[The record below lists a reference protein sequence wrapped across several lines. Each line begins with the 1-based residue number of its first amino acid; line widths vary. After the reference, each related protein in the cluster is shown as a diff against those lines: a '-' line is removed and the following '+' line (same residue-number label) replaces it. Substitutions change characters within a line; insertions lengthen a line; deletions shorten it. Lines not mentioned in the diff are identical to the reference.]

1 MVDNVLK
8 RILIDIKKA
17 KAISYVIISSLL
29 VIILGMIP
37 YFFMTL
43 FTNVID
49 LAYEKDKLAIVY
61 LGIYLGL
68 GFIVIIITL
77 LRTYFSECF
86 KIKIET
92 YINNKIVYK
101 LNKIDYSVVEDVN
114 FKETIDGSLKT
125 NTYIND
131 MYNNSLLFLMSL
143 ISFISYLTYLA
154 NLNVKIL
161 FFIIL
166 CTIIMLI
173 LNFIL
178 AKKTNNLWPKFVKN
192 MRLSNLLTNIFIDKK
207 YIKEC
212 KIYKYDD
219 FMLNKYNIAY
229 DSGSKNNQKIGRS
242 RFKLELMQEILAILC
257 MLVIFIILV
266 LNLKDNKINIG
277 SFTTIFLNINNI
289 FATTIELGGSLFLVI
304 GSYYKIKSFYVL
316 MDSKI
321 EEDGKLNIL
330 NISKIEFKNV
340 SFKYPNTDK
349 YILKNFN
356 YVFDMN
362 MVYGL
367 VGENGSGKST
377 LVKLLLRIYET
388 SEGVILINEKNIKNY
403 NISSLRKAFG
413 VVFQNSYKYA
423 IPLNQLIDVNNP
435 KYGELV
441 KKLELEDLFN
451 KLPHNLD
458 TEISSSSEKGRNVSG
473 GQYQKIAILRA
484 FLQENTLIL
493 DEPNASLD
501 PISEAKMYDLFN
513 DMLKSSK
520 RMALLITHRL
530 GSLKNVG
537 KILVLKDGKIEST
550 GTHKELMTS
559 SLYYSNLFNSQR
571 KLYES

>member
-1 MVDNVLK
+1 MLK

-17 KAISYVIISSLL
+17 KAISYVIINSLL

-154 NLNVKIL
+154 NLNIKIL

-207 YIKEC
+207 YIKER

-289 FATTIELGGSLFLVI
+289 FATTIELGSSLFLVI

-435 KYGELV
+435 QYGELV

>member
-1 MVDNVLK
+1 MLK

-17 KAISYVIISSLL
+17 KAISYVIINSLL

-154 NLNVKIL
+154 NLNIKIL

-207 YIKEC
+207 YIKER

-289 FATTIELGGSLFLVI
+289 FATTIELGSSLFLVI

-435 KYGELV
+435 QYGELV

-559 SLYYSNLFNSQR
+559 SLYYNNLFNSQR
-571 KLYES
+571 ELYEN

>member
-1 MVDNVLK
+1 MVK
-8 RILIDIKKA
+8 RILFDIGKA
-17 KAISYVIISSLL
+17 KSLSYVIINFLL
-29 VIILGMIP
+29 VVVLGILP

-43 FTNVID
+43 LTDVIN
-49 LAYEKDKLAIVY
+49 LAFQKDKLAIIY
-61 LGIYLGL
+61 LSVYLGL
-68 GFIVIIITL
+68 GFIVILITL
-77 LRTYFSECF
+77 LKTYFSECF

-92 YINNKIVYK
+92 YINNKIVFK
-101 LNKIDYSVVEDVN
+101 LNKIDYSVVENVS
-114 FKETIDGSLKT
+114 FKEILDGSLKT

-143 ISFISYLTYLA
+143 ISFISYLFYLA
-154 NLNVKIL
+154 TLNSKIL
-161 FFIIL
+161 AVIIL
-166 CTIIMLI
+166 STIIMLC
-173 LNFIL
+173 LNFVL
-178 AKKTNNLWPKFVKN
+178 AKKTNNLWPKFIKN

-207 YIKEC
+207 YIKER
-212 KIYKYDD
+212 KIYKYDE
-219 FMLNKYNIAY
+219 FMLTKYNNAY

-242 RFKLELMQEILAILC
+242 RFKLELMQELLAILC
-257 MLVIFIILV
+257 MLVIFLILL
-266 LNLKDNKINIG
+266 LNLKDNNINIG
-277 SFTTIFLNINNI
+277 SFTTTFLNINNI
-289 FATTIELGGSLFLVI
+289 FVTSIELGSSLFLII
-304 GSYYKIKSFYVL
+304 GSYYKMKSFYVL
-316 MDSKI
+316 MDSKV
-321 EEDGKLNIL
+321 EKDGKLEIL
-330 NISKIEFKNV
+330 NINKIEFKNV

-362 MVYGL
+362 TVYGL

-388 SEGVILINEKNIKNY
+388 SEGIILINENNIKNY

-423 IPLNQLIDVNNP
+423 MPLNQLIDVNSP
-435 KYGELV
+435 KYNELV
-441 KKLELEDLFN
+441 KKLELEDLIN
-451 KLPHNLD
+451 KLPYGLD

-513 DMLKSSK
+513 DMLKSTK
-520 RMALLITHRL
+520 RMAILITHRL

-559 SLYYSNLFNSQR
+559 SSYYNNLFNSQR
-571 KLYES
+571 ELYEN

>member
-1 MVDNVLK
+1 MVK
-8 RILIDIKKA
+8 RILFDIGKA
-17 KAISYVIISSLL
+17 KSLSYVIINFLL
-29 VIILGMIP
+29 VVFLGILP

-43 FTNVID
+43 LTDVIN
-49 LAYEKDKLAIVY
+49 LAFQKDKLAIIY
-61 LGIYLGL
+61 LSVYLGL
-68 GFIVIIITL
+68 GFIVILITL
-77 LRTYFSECF
+77 LKTYFSECF

-92 YINNKIVYK
+92 YINNKIVFK
-101 LNKIDYSVVEDVN
+101 LNKIDYSVVENVS
-114 FKETIDGSLKT
+114 FKEILDGSLKT

-131 MYNNSLLFLMSL
+131 MYNNGLLFLMSL
-143 ISFISYLTYLA
+143 ISFISYLFYLA
-154 NLNVKIL
+154 TLNSKIL
-161 FFIIL
+161 AVIIL
-166 CTIIMLI
+166 STIIMLC
-173 LNFIL
+173 LNFVL
-178 AKKTNNLWPKFVKN
+178 AKKTNNLWPKFIKN

-207 YIKEC
+207 YIKER
-212 KIYKYDD
+212 KIYKYDE
-219 FMLNKYNIAY
+219 FMLTKYNKAY

-242 RFKLELMQEILAILC
+242 RFKLELMQELLAILC
-257 MLVIFIILV
+257 MLVIFLILL
-266 LNLKDNKINIG
+266 LNLKDNNINIG
-277 SFTTIFLNINNI
+277 SFTTTFLNINNI
-289 FATTIELGGSLFLVI
+289 FVTSIELGSSLFLII
-304 GSYYKIKSFYVL
+304 GSYYKMKSFYVL
-316 MDSKI
+316 MDSKV
-321 EEDGKLNIL
+321 EKDGELEIL
-330 NISKIEFKNV
+330 NINKIEFKNV

-362 MVYGL
+362 MVHGL

-388 SEGVILINEKNIKNY
+388 SEGIILINEKNIKNY

-423 IPLNQLIDVNNP
+423 IPLNQLIDVNSP
-435 KYGELV
+435 KYNELV
-441 KKLELEDLFN
+441 KKLELEDLIN
-451 KLPHNLD
+451 KLPYGLD

-513 DMLKSSK
+513 DMLKSTK
-520 RMALLITHRL
+520 RMAILITHRL

-559 SLYYSNLFNSQR
+559 SLYYNNLFNSQR
-571 KLYES
+571 ELYEN

>member
-1 MVDNVLK
+1 MVK
-8 RILIDIKKA
+8 RILFDIGKA
-17 KAISYVIISSLL
+17 KSLSYVIINFLL
-29 VIILGMIP
+29 VVVLGILP

-43 FTNVID
+43 LTDVIN
-49 LAYEKDKLAIVY
+49 LAFQKDKLAIIY
-61 LGIYLGL
+61 LSVYLGL
-68 GFIVIIITL
+68 GFIVILITL
-77 LRTYFSECF
+77 LKTYFSECF

-92 YINNKIVYK
+92 YINNKIVFK
-101 LNKIDYSVVEDVN
+101 LNKIDYSVVENVS
-114 FKETIDGSLKT
+114 FKEILDGSLKT

-131 MYNNSLLFLMSL
+131 MYNNGLLFLMSL
-143 ISFISYLTYLA
+143 ISFISYLFYLA
-154 NLNVKIL
+154 TLSSKIL
-161 FFIIL
+161 AVIIL
-166 CTIIMLI
+166 STIIMLC
-173 LNFIL
+173 LNFVL
-178 AKKTNNLWPKFVKN
+178 AKKTNNLWPKFIKN

-207 YIKEC
+207 YIKER
-212 KIYKYDD
+212 KIYKYDE
-219 FMLNKYNIAY
+219 FMLTKYNKAY

-242 RFKLELMQEILAILC
+242 RFKLELMQELLAILC
-257 MLVIFIILV
+257 MLVIFLILL
-266 LNLKDNKINIG
+266 LNLKDNNINIG
-277 SFTTIFLNINNI
+277 SFTTTFLNINNI
-289 FATTIELGGSLFLVI
+289 FVTSIELGSSLFLII
-304 GSYYKIKSFYVL
+304 GSYYKMKSFYVL
-316 MDSKI
+316 MDSKV
-321 EEDGKLNIL
+321 EKDGELEIL
-330 NISKIEFKNV
+330 NINKIEFKNV

-388 SEGVILINEKNIKNY
+388 NEGIILINENNIKNY

-423 IPLNQLIDVNNP
+423 IPLNQLIDVNSP
-435 KYGELV
+435 KYNELV
-441 KKLELEDLFN
+441 KKLELEDLIN
-451 KLPHNLD
+451 KLPYGLD

-484 FLQENTLIL
+484 FLQENILIL

-513 DMLKSSK
+513 DMLKSTK
-520 RMALLITHRL
+520 RMAILITHRL

-559 SLYYSNLFNSQR
+559 SLYYNNLFNSQR
-571 KLYES
+571 ELYEN

>member
-8 RILIDIKKA
+8 RILFDIGKA
-17 KAISYVIISSLL
+17 KSLSYVIINFLL
-29 VIILGMIP
+29 VVVLGIIP

-43 FTNVID
+43 LTDVIN
-49 LAYEKDKLAIVY
+49 LAFQKDKLAIIY
-61 LGIYLGL
+61 LSVYLGL
-68 GFIVIIITL
+68 GFIVILITL
-77 LRTYFSECF
+77 LKTYFSECF

-92 YINNKIVYK
+92 YINNKIVFK
-101 LNKIDYSVVEDVN
+101 LNKIDYSVVENVS
-114 FKETIDGSLKT
+114 FKEILDGSLKT

-143 ISFISYLTYLA
+143 ISFISYLFYLA
-154 NLNVKIL
+154 TLNSKIL
-161 FFIIL
+161 AVIIL
-166 CTIIMLI
+166 STIIMLC
-173 LNFIL
+173 LNFVL
-178 AKKTNNLWPKFVKN
+178 AKKTNNLWPKFIKN

-207 YIKEC
+207 YIKER
-212 KIYKYDD
+212 KIYKYDE
-219 FMLNKYNIAY
+219 FMLTKYNNAY

-242 RFKLELMQEILAILC
+242 RFKLELMQELLAILC
-257 MLVIFIILV
+257 MLVIFLILL
-266 LNLKDNKINIG
+266 LNLKDNNINIG
-277 SFTTIFLNINNI
+277 SFTTTFLNINNI
-289 FATTIELGGSLFLVI
+289 FVTSIELGSSLFLII
-304 GSYYKIKSFYVL
+304 GSYYKMKSFYVL
-316 MDSKI
+316 MDSKV
-321 EEDGKLNIL
+321 EKDGKLEIL
-330 NISKIEFKNV
+330 NINKIEFKNV

-362 MVYGL
+362 TVYGL

-388 SEGVILINEKNIKNY
+388 SEGIILINENNIKNY

-423 IPLNQLIDVNNP
+423 MPLNQLIDVNSP
-435 KYGELV
+435 KYNELV
-441 KKLELEDLFN
+441 KKLELEDLIN
-451 KLPHNLD
+451 KLPYGLD

-513 DMLKSSK
+513 DMLKSTK
-520 RMALLITHRL
+520 RMAILITHRL

-559 SLYYSNLFNSQR
+559 SSYYNNLFNSQR
-571 KLYES
+571 ELYEN

>member
-1 MVDNVLK
+1 MLK

-154 NLNVKIL
+154 NLNIKIL

-166 CTIIMLI
+166 CTITMLI

-207 YIKEC
+207 YIKER

-330 NISKIEFKNV
+330 NISKIEFINV

-388 SEGVILINEKNIKNY
+388 SEGVILINEKNVKNY

-484 FLQENTLIL
+484 FLQEKTLIL

>member
-1 MVDNVLK
+1 MLK

-154 NLNVKIL
+154 NLNIKIL

-207 YIKEC
+207 YIKER

-277 SFTTIFLNINNI
+277 PFTTIFLNINNI

-330 NISKIEFKNV
+330 NISKIEFINV

-388 SEGVILINEKNIKNY
+388 SEGVILINEKNVKNY

-501 PISEAKMYDLFN
+501 PISEAKMYDLLN

>member
-1 MVDNVLK
+1 MVK
-8 RILIDIKKA
+8 RILFDIGKA
-17 KAISYVIISSLL
+17 KSLSYVIINFLL
-29 VIILGMIP
+29 VVVLGILP

-43 FTNVID
+43 LTDVIN
-49 LAYEKDKLAIVY
+49 LAFQKDKLAIIY
-61 LGIYLGL
+61 LSVYLGL
-68 GFIVIIITL
+68 GFIVILITL
-77 LRTYFSECF
+77 LKTYFSECF

-92 YINNKIVYK
+92 YINNKIVFK
-101 LNKIDYSVVEDVN
+101 LNKIDYSVVENVS
-114 FKETIDGSLKT
+114 FKEILDGSLKT

-131 MYNNSLLFLMSL
+131 MYNNGLLFLMSL
-143 ISFISYLTYLA
+143 ISFISYLFYLA
-154 NLNVKIL
+154 TLNSKIL
-161 FFIIL
+161 AVIIL
-166 CTIIMLI
+166 STIIMLC
-173 LNFIL
+173 LNFVL
-178 AKKTNNLWPKFVKN
+178 AKKTNNLWPKFIKN

-207 YIKEC
+207 YIKER
-212 KIYKYDD
+212 KIYKYDE
-219 FMLNKYNIAY
+219 FMLTKYNNTY

-242 RFKLELMQEILAILC
+242 RFKLEFMQELLAILC
-257 MLVIFIILV
+257 MLVIFLILL
-266 LNLKDNKINIG
+266 LNLKDNNINIG
-277 SFTTIFLNINNI
+277 SFTTTFLNINNI
-289 FATTIELGGSLFLVI
+289 FVTSIELGSSLFLII
-304 GSYYKIKSFYVL
+304 GSYYKMKSFYVL
-316 MDSKI
+316 MDSKV
-321 EEDGKLNIL
+321 EKDGKLEIL
-330 NISKIEFKNV
+330 NINKIEFKNV

-388 SEGVILINEKNIKNY
+388 NEGIILINENNIKNY

-423 IPLNQLIDVNNP
+423 IPLNQLIDVNSP
-435 KYGELV
+435 KYNELV
-441 KKLELEDLFN
+441 KKLELEDLIN
-451 KLPHNLD
+451 KLPYGLD

-513 DMLKSSK
+513 DMLKSTK
-520 RMALLITHRL
+520 RMAILITHRL

-559 SLYYSNLFNSQR
+559 SLYYNNLFNSQR
-571 KLYES
+571 ELYEN

>member
-1 MVDNVLK
+1 MVK
-8 RILIDIKKA
+8 RILFDIGKA
-17 KAISYVIISSLL
+17 KSLSYVIINFFL
-29 VIILGMIP
+29 VVVLGILP

-43 FTNVID
+43 LTDVIN
-49 LAYEKDKLAIVY
+49 LAFQKDKLAIIY
-61 LGIYLGL
+61 LSVYLGL
-68 GFIVIIITL
+68 GFIVILITL
-77 LRTYFSECF
+77 LKTYFSECF

-92 YINNKIVYK
+92 YINNKIVFK
-101 LNKIDYSVVEDVN
+101 LNKIDYSVVENVR
-114 FKETIDGSLKT
+114 FKEILDGSLKT

-131 MYNNSLLFLMSL
+131 MYNNGLLFLMSL
-143 ISFISYLTYLA
+143 ISFISYLFYLA
-154 NLNVKIL
+154 TLNSKIL
-161 FFIIL
+161 VVIIL
-166 CTIIMLI
+166 STIIMLC
-173 LNFIL
+173 LNFVL
-178 AKKTNNLWPKFVKN
+178 AKKTNNLWPKFIKN

-207 YIKEC
+207 YIKER
-212 KIYKYDD
+212 KIYKYDE
-219 FMLNKYNIAY
+219 FMLTKYNKAY

-242 RFKLELMQEILAILC
+242 RFKLELMQELLAILC
-257 MLVIFIILV
+257 MLVIFLILL
-266 LNLKDNKINIG
+266 LNLKNNNINIG
-277 SFTTIFLNINNI
+277 SFTTTFLNINNI
-289 FATTIELGGSLFLVI
+289 FVTSIELGSSLFLII
-304 GSYYKIKSFYVL
+304 GSYYKMKSFYVL
-316 MDSKI
+316 MDSKV
-321 EEDGKLNIL
+321 EKDGELEIL
-330 NISKIEFKNV
+330 NINKIEFKNV

-388 SEGVILINEKNIKNY
+388 NEGIILINENNIKNY

-423 IPLNQLIDVNNP
+423 IPLNQLIDVNSP
-435 KYGELV
+435 KYNELV
-441 KKLELEDLFN
+441 KKLELEDLIN
-451 KLPHNLD
+451 KLPYGLD

-513 DMLKSSK
+513 DMLKSTK
-520 RMALLITHRL
+520 RMAILITHRL

-559 SLYYSNLFNSQR
+559 SLYYNNLFNSQR
-571 KLYES
+571 ELYEN

>member
-1 MVDNVLK
+1 MLK

-29 VIILGMIP
+29 VIILGVIP

-154 NLNVKIL
+154 NLNIKIL

-207 YIKEC
+207 YIKER

-330 NISKIEFKNV
+330 NISKIEFINV

-388 SEGVILINEKNIKNY
+388 SEGVILINEKNVKNY

>member
-1 MVDNVLK
+1 MVK
-8 RILIDIKKA
+8 RILFDIGKA
-17 KAISYVIISSLL
+17 KSLSYVIINFLL
-29 VIILGMIP
+29 VVFLGILP

-43 FTNVID
+43 LTDVIN
-49 LAYEKDKLAIVY
+49 LAFQKDKLAIIY
-61 LGIYLGL
+61 LSVYLGL
-68 GFIVIIITL
+68 GFIVILITL
-77 LRTYFSECF
+77 LKTYFSECF

-92 YINNKIVYK
+92 YINNKIVFK
-101 LNKIDYSVVEDVN
+101 LNKIDYSVVENVS
-114 FKETIDGSLKT
+114 FKEILDGSLKT

-131 MYNNSLLFLMSL
+131 MYNNGLLFLMSL
-143 ISFISYLTYLA
+143 ISFISYLFYLA
-154 NLNVKIL
+154 TLNSKIL
-161 FFIIL
+161 AVIIL
-166 CTIIMLI
+166 STIIMLC
-173 LNFIL
+173 LNFVL
-178 AKKTNNLWPKFVKN
+178 AKKTNNLWPKFIKN

-207 YIKEC
+207 YIKER
-212 KIYKYDD
+212 KIYKYDE
-219 FMLNKYNIAY
+219 FMLTKYNKAY

-242 RFKLELMQEILAILC
+242 RFKLELMQELLAILC
-257 MLVIFIILV
+257 MLVIFLILL
-266 LNLKDNKINIG
+266 LNLKDNNINIG
-277 SFTTIFLNINNI
+277 SFTTTFLNINNI
-289 FATTIELGGSLFLVI
+289 FVTSIELGSSLFLII
-304 GSYYKIKSFYVL
+304 GSYYKMKSFYVL
-316 MDSKI
+316 MDSKV
-321 EEDGKLNIL
+321 EKDGELEIL
-330 NISKIEFKNV
+330 NINKIEFKNV

-388 SEGVILINEKNIKNY
+388 SEGIILINEKNIKNY

-423 IPLNQLIDVNNP
+423 IPLNQLIDVNSP
-435 KYGELV
+435 KYNELV
-441 KKLELEDLFN
+441 KKLELEDLIN
-451 KLPHNLD
+451 KLPYGLD

-513 DMLKSSK
+513 DMLKSTK
-520 RMALLITHRL
+520 RMAILITHRL

-559 SLYYSNLFNSQR
+559 SLYYNNLFNSQR
-571 KLYES
+571 ELYEN

>member
-1 MVDNVLK
+1 MLK

-154 NLNVKIL
+154 NLNIKIL

-207 YIKEC
+207 YIKER

-330 NISKIEFKNV
+330 NISKIEFINV

-388 SEGVILINEKNIKNY
+388 SEGVILINEKNVKNY

>member
-1 MVDNVLK
+1 MLK

-101 LNKIDYSVVEDVN
+101 LNKIDYSVVENVN

-154 NLNVKIL
+154 NLNIKIL

-207 YIKEC
+207 YIKER

-330 NISKIEFKNV
+330 NISKIEFINV

-388 SEGVILINEKNIKNY
+388 SEGVILINEKNVKNY

>member
-1 MVDNVLK
+1 MVK
-8 RILIDIKKA
+8 RILFDIGKA
-17 KAISYVIISSLL
+17 KSLSYVIINFLL
-29 VIILGMIP
+29 VVVLGILP

-43 FTNVID
+43 LTEVIN
-49 LAYEKDKLAIVY
+49 LAFQKDKLAIIY
-61 LGIYLGL
+61 LSVYLGL
-68 GFIVIIITL
+68 GFIVILITL
-77 LRTYFSECF
+77 LKTYFSECF

-92 YINNKIVYK
+92 YINNKIVFK
-101 LNKIDYSVVEDVN
+101 LNKIDYSVVENVS
-114 FKETIDGSLKT
+114 FKEILDGSLKT

-131 MYNNSLLFLMSL
+131 MYNNGLLFLMSL
-143 ISFISYLTYLA
+143 ISFISYLFYLA
-154 NLNVKIL
+154 TLNSKIL
-161 FFIIL
+161 AVIIL
-166 CTIIMLI
+166 STIIMLC
-173 LNFIL
+173 LNFVL
-178 AKKTNNLWPKFVKN
+178 AKKTNNLWPKFIKN

-207 YIKEC
+207 YIKER
-212 KIYKYDD
+212 KIYKYDE
-219 FMLNKYNIAY
+219 FMLTKYNKAY
-229 DSGSKNNQKIGRS
+229 DIGSKNNQKIGRS
-242 RFKLELMQEILAILC
+242 RFKLELMQELLAILC
-257 MLVIFIILV
+257 MLVIFLILL
-266 LNLKDNKINIG
+266 LNLKDNNINIG
-277 SFTTIFLNINNI
+277 SFTTTFLNINNI
-289 FATTIELGGSLFLVI
+289 FVTSIELGSSLFLII
-304 GSYYKIKSFYVL
+304 GSYYKMKSFYVL
-316 MDSKI
+316 MDSKV
-321 EEDGKLNIL
+321 EKDGKLEIL
-330 NISKIEFKNV
+330 NINKIEFKNV

-388 SEGVILINEKNIKNY
+388 SEGIILINENNIKNY

-423 IPLNQLIDVNNP
+423 IPLNQLIDVNSP
-435 KYGELV
+435 KYNELV
-441 KKLELEDLFN
+441 KKLELEELIN
-451 KLPHNLD
+451 KLPYGLD

-513 DMLKSSK
+513 DMLKSTK
-520 RMALLITHRL
+520 RMAILITHRL

-559 SLYYSNLFNSQR
+559 SLYYNNLFNSQR
-571 KLYES
+571 ELYEN

>member
-1 MVDNVLK
+1 MVK
-8 RILIDIKKA
+8 RILFDIGKSKSL
-17 KAISYVIISSLL
+17 SYVIINFLL
-29 VIILGMIP
+29 VVVLGILP

-43 FTNVID
+43 LTDVIN
-49 LAYEKDKLAIVY
+49 LAFQKDKLAIIY
-61 LGIYLGL
+61 LSVYLGL
-68 GFIVIIITL
+68 GFIVILITL
-77 LRTYFSECF
+77 LKTYFSECF

-92 YINNKIVYK
+92 YINNKIVFK
-101 LNKIDYSVVEDVN
+101 LNKIDYSVVENVS
-114 FKETIDGSLKT
+114 FKEILDGSLKT

-131 MYNNSLLFLMSL
+131 MYNNGLLFLMSL
-143 ISFISYLTYLA
+143 ISFISYLFYLDT
-154 NLNVKIL
+154 LNSKIL
-161 FFIIL
+161 AVIIL
-166 CTIIMLI
+166 STIIMLC
-173 LNFIL
+173 LNFVL
-178 AKKTNNLWPKFVKN
+178 AKKTNNLWPKFIKN

-207 YIKEC
+207 YIKER
-212 KIYKYDD
+212 KIYKYDE
-219 FMLNKYNIAY
+219 FMLTKYNKAY

-242 RFKLELMQEILAILC
+242 RFKLELMQELLAILC
-257 MLVIFIILV
+257 MLVIFLILL
-266 LNLKDNKINIG
+266 LNLKDNNINIG
-277 SFTTIFLNINNI
+277 SFTTTFLNINNI
-289 FATTIELGGSLFLVI
+289 FVTSIELGSSLFLII
-304 GSYYKIKSFYVL
+304 GSYYKMKSFYVL
-316 MDSKI
+316 MDSKV
-321 EEDGKLNIL
+321 EKDGELEIL
-330 NISKIEFKNV
+330 NINKIEFKNV

-388 SEGVILINEKNIKNY
+388 SEGIILINENNIKNY

-423 IPLNQLIDVNNP
+423 IPLNQLIDVNSP
-435 KYGELV
+435 KYNELV
-441 KKLELEDLFN
+441 KKLELEDLIN
-451 KLPHNLD
+451 KLPYGLD

-513 DMLKSSK
+513 DMLKSTK
-520 RMALLITHRL
+520 RMAILITHRL

-550 GTHKELMTS
+550 ETHKELMTS
-559 SLYYSNLFNSQR
+559 SLYYNNLFNSQR
-571 KLYES
+571 ELYEN

>member
-1 MVDNVLK
+1 MLK

-17 KAISYVIISSLL
+17 KAISYVIINSLL

>member
-1 MVDNVLK
+1 MVK
-8 RILIDIKKA
+8 RILFDIGKA
-17 KAISYVIISSLL
+17 KSLSYVIINFL
-29 VIILGMIP
+29 VVVFLGILP

-43 FTNVID
+43 LTDVIN
-49 LAYEKDKLAIVY
+49 LAFQKDKLAIIY
-61 LGIYLGL
+61 LSVYLGL
-68 GFIVIIITL
+68 GFIVILITL
-77 LRTYFSECF
+77 LKTYFSECF

-92 YINNKIVYK
+92 YINNKIVFK
-101 LNKIDYSVVEDVN
+101 LNKIDYSVVENVS
-114 FKETIDGSLKT
+114 FKEILDGSLKT

-131 MYNNSLLFLMSL
+131 MYNNGLLFLMSL
-143 ISFISYLTYLA
+143 ISFISYLFYLA
-154 NLNVKIL
+154 TLNSKIL
-161 FFIIL
+161 AVIIL
-166 CTIIMLI
+166 STIIMLC
-173 LNFIL
+173 LNFVL
-178 AKKTNNLWPKFVKN
+178 AKKTNNLWPKFIKN

-207 YIKEC
+207 YIKER
-212 KIYKYDD
+212 KIYKYDE
-219 FMLNKYNIAY
+219 FMLTKYNKAY

-242 RFKLELMQEILAILC
+242 RFKLELMQELLAILC
-257 MLVIFIILV
+257 MLVIFLILL
-266 LNLKDNKINIG
+266 LNLKDNNINIG
-277 SFTTIFLNINNI
+277 SFTTTFLNINNI
-289 FATTIELGGSLFLVI
+289 FVTSIELGSSLFLII
-304 GSYYKIKSFYVL
+304 GSYYKMKSFYVL
-316 MDSKI
+316 MDSKV
-321 EEDGKLNIL
+321 EKDGKLEIL
-330 NISKIEFKNV
+330 NINKIEFKNV

-388 SEGVILINEKNIKNY
+388 NEGIILINENNIKNY

-423 IPLNQLIDVNNP
+423 IPLNQLIDVNSP
-435 KYGELV
+435 KYNELV
-441 KKLELEDLFN
+441 KKLELEDLID
-451 KLPHNLD
+451 KLPYGLD

-513 DMLKSSK
+513 DMLKSTK
-520 RMALLITHRL
+520 RMAILITHRL

-559 SLYYSNLFNSQR
+559 SLYYNNLFNSQR
-571 KLYES
+571 ELYEN

>member
-8 RILIDIKKA
+8 RILFDIGKA
-17 KAISYVIISSLL
+17 KSLSYVIINFLL
-29 VIILGMIP
+29 VVVLGILP

-43 FTNVID
+43 LTDVIN
-49 LAYEKDKLAIVY
+49 LAFQKDKLAIIY
-61 LGIYLGL
+61 LSVYLGL
-68 GFIVIIITL
+68 GFIVILITL
-77 LRTYFSECF
+77 LKTYFSECF

-92 YINNKIVYK
+92 YINNKIVFK
-101 LNKIDYSVVEDVN
+101 LNKIDYSVVENVS
-114 FKETIDGSLKT
+114 FKEILDGSLKT

-143 ISFISYLTYLA
+143 ISFISYLFYLA
-154 NLNVKIL
+154 TLNSKIL
-161 FFIIL
+161 AVIIL
-166 CTIIMLI
+166 STIIMLC
-173 LNFIL
+173 LNFVL
-178 AKKTNNLWPKFVKN
+178 AKKTNNLWPKFIKN

-207 YIKEC
+207 YIKER
-212 KIYKYDD
+212 KIYKYDE
-219 FMLNKYNIAY
+219 FMLTKYNNAY

-242 RFKLELMQEILAILC
+242 RFKLELMQELLAILC
-257 MLVIFIILV
+257 MLVIFLILL
-266 LNLKDNKINIG
+266 LNLKDNNINIG
-277 SFTTIFLNINNI
+277 SFTTTFLNINNI
-289 FATTIELGGSLFLVI
+289 FVTSIELGSSLFLII
-304 GSYYKIKSFYVL
+304 GSYYKMKSFYVL
-316 MDSKI
+316 MDSKV
-321 EEDGKLNIL
+321 EKDGKLEIL
-330 NISKIEFKNV
+330 NINKIEFKNV

-362 MVYGL
+362 TVYGL

-388 SEGVILINEKNIKNY
+388 SEGIILINENNIKNY

-423 IPLNQLIDVNNP
+423 MPLNQLIDVNSP
-435 KYGELV
+435 KYNELV
-441 KKLELEDLFN
+441 KKLELEDLIN
-451 KLPHNLD
+451 KLPYGLD

-513 DMLKSSK
+513 DMLKSTK
-520 RMALLITHRL
+520 RMAILITHRL

-559 SLYYSNLFNSQR
+559 SSYYNNLFNSQR
-571 KLYES
+571 ELYEN

>member
-1 MVDNVLK
+1 MLK

-154 NLNVKIL
+154 NLNIKIL

-207 YIKEC
+207 YIKER

-242 RFKLELMQEILAILC
+242 RFKLELIQEILAILC

-289 FATTIELGGSLFLVI
+289 FATTIELGSSLFLVI

>member
-1 MVDNVLK
+1 MVK
-8 RILIDIKKA
+8 RILFDIGKA
-17 KAISYVIISSLL
+17 KSLSYVIINFLL
-29 VIILGMIP
+29 VVVLGILP

-43 FTNVID
+43 LTNVIN
-49 LAYEKDKLAIVY
+49 LAFQKDKLAIIY
-61 LGIYLGL
+61 LAVYLGL
-68 GFIVIIITL
+68 GFIVILITL
-77 LRTYFSECF
+77 LKTYFSECF

-92 YINNKIVYK
+92 YINNKIVFK
-101 LNKIDYSVVEDVN
+101 LNKIDYSVVENVS
-114 FKETIDGSLKT
+114 FKEILDGSLKT

-143 ISFISYLTYLA
+143 ISFISYLFYLA
-154 NLNVKIL
+154 TLNSKIL
-161 FFIIL
+161 AVIIL
-166 CTIIMLI
+166 STIIMLC
-173 LNFIL
+173 LNFVL
-178 AKKTNNLWPKFVKN
+178 AKKTNNLWPKFIKN

-207 YIKEC
+207 YIKER
-212 KIYKYDD
+212 KIYKYDE
-219 FMLNKYNIAY
+219 FMLTKYNNAY

-242 RFKLELMQEILAILC
+242 RFKLELMQELLAILC
-257 MLVIFIILV
+257 MLVIFLILL
-266 LNLKDNKINIG
+266 LNLKDNNINIG
-277 SFTTIFLNINNI
+277 SFTTTFLNINNI
-289 FATTIELGGSLFLVI
+289 FVTSIELGSSLFLII
-304 GSYYKIKSFYVL
+304 GSYYKMKSFYVL
-316 MDSKI
+316 MDSKV
-321 EEDGKLNIL
+321 EKDGKLEIL
-330 NISKIEFKNV
+330 NINKIEFKNV

-362 MVYGL
+362 TVYGL

-388 SEGVILINEKNIKNY
+388 SEGIILINENNIKNY

-423 IPLNQLIDVNNP
+423 MPLNQLIDVNSP
-435 KYGELV
+435 KYNELV
-441 KKLELEDLFN
+441 KKLELEDLIN
-451 KLPHNLD
+451 KLPYGLD

-513 DMLKSSK
+513 DMLKSTK
-520 RMALLITHRL
+520 RMAILITHRL

-559 SLYYSNLFNSQR
+559 SSYYNNLFNSQR
-571 KLYES
+571 ELYEN

>member
-1 MVDNVLK
+1 MVK
-8 RILIDIKKA
+8 RILFDIGKA
-17 KAISYVIISSLL
+17 KRLSYVIINFLL
-29 VIILGMIP
+29 VVVLGILP

-43 FTNVID
+43 LTDVIN
-49 LAYEKDKLAIVY
+49 LAFQKDKLAIIY
-61 LGIYLGL
+61 LSVYLGL
-68 GFIVIIITL
+68 GFIVILITL
-77 LRTYFSECF
+77 LKTYFSECF

-92 YINNKIVYK
+92 YINNKIVFK
-101 LNKIDYSVVEDVN
+101 LNKIDYSVVENVS
-114 FKETIDGSLKT
+114 FKEILDGSLKT

-143 ISFISYLTYLA
+143 ISFISYLFYLA
-154 NLNVKIL
+154 TLNSKIL
-161 FFIIL
+161 AVIIL
-166 CTIIMLI
+166 STIIMLC
-173 LNFIL
+173 LNFVL
-178 AKKTNNLWPKFVKN
+178 AKKTNNLWPKFIKN

-207 YIKEC
+207 YIKER
-212 KIYKYDD
+212 KIYKYDE
-219 FMLNKYNIAY
+219 FMLTKYNNAY
-229 DSGSKNNQKIGRS
+229 DSGSKNNQKIGCS
-242 RFKLELMQEILAILC
+242 RFKLELMQELLAILC
-257 MLVIFIILV
+257 MLVIFLILL
-266 LNLKDNKINIG
+266 LNLKDNNINIG
-277 SFTTIFLNINNI
+277 SFTTTFLNINNI
-289 FATTIELGGSLFLVI
+289 FVTSIELGSSLFLII
-304 GSYYKIKSFYVL
+304 GSYYKMKSFYVL
-316 MDSKI
+316 MDSKV
-321 EEDGKLNIL
+321 EKDGKLEIL
-330 NISKIEFKNV
+330 NINKIEFKNV

-362 MVYGL
+362 TVYGL

-388 SEGVILINEKNIKNY
+388 SEGIILINENNIKNY

-423 IPLNQLIDVNNP
+423 MPLNQLIDVNSP
-435 KYGELV
+435 KYNELV
-441 KKLELEDLFN
+441 KKLELEDLIN
-451 KLPHNLD
+451 KLPYGLD

-513 DMLKSSK
+513 DMLKSTK
-520 RMALLITHRL
+520 RMAILITHRL

-559 SLYYSNLFNSQR
+559 SSYYNNLFNSQR
-571 KLYES
+571 ELYEN

>member
-1 MVDNVLK
+1 MLK

-154 NLNVKIL
+154 NLNIKIL

-207 YIKEC
+207 YIKER

-289 FATTIELGGSLFLVI
+289 FATTIELGASLFLVI
-304 GSYYKIKSFYVL
+304 GSYYKIKSFYLL

>member
-1 MVDNVLK
+1 MLK

-17 KAISYVIISSLL
+17 KAISYVIINSLL

-154 NLNVKIL
+154 NLNIKIL

-207 YIKEC
+207 YIKER
-212 KIYKYDD
+212 KIYEYDD

-289 FATTIELGGSLFLVI
+289 FATTIELGSSLFLVI

-435 KYGELV
+435 QYGELV